1 MRLELR
7 HVEDGVDA
15 RHPRRETVQQIRIGA
30 PASTNAEGT
39 QPSGRKLALAVQ
51 QREVSG
57 VQHDLLANVELQ
69 MPMALIILLFLR
81 KLRLCNMF
89 LCFTYKILNF
99 GCKV

>member
-1 MRLELR
+1 M
-7 HVEDGVDA
+7 DA

-69 MPMALIILLFLR
+69 MPMALIILLFLTE
-81 KLRLCNMF
+81 LGLCNLC
-89 LCFTYKILNF
+89 LCFAYKVFNLS
-99 GCKV
+99 CKV